1 MNKHSFSA
9 DKTRKN
15 LMTWEEHRKQL
26 IKDPKVRR
34 AYLELQ
40 PEFAI
45 FRKMIESRVK
55 EGVTQKDLARKMATR
70 QSAISRLESGRA
82 NPSLNFLQRLA
93 WALDSRL
100 EIRFLP
106 K

>member
-1 MNKHSFSA
+1 MS
-9 DKTRKN
+9 KTKKRSRKN
-15 LMTWEEHRKQL
+15 WLTWEKHRKEL
-26 IKDPKVRR
+26 MKNSEVVK
-34 AYLELQ
+34 AYQELQ

-45 FRKMIESRVK
+45 IEKIIRARIE
-55 EGVTQKDLARKMATR
+55 EGITQKDLAKRMKTK

-82 NPSLNFLQRLA
+82 NPSLSFLQRLA
-93 WALDSRL
+93 KALDARL

>member
-1 MNKHSFSA
+1 MNKVQRT
-9 DKTRKN
+9 DRKN
-15 LMTWEEHRKQL
+15 WLTWEEHKKEL
-26 IKDPKVRR
+26 MKDPKVRQ

-45 FRKMIESRVK
+45 VRKIIESRVK
-55 EGVTQKDLARKMATR
+55 EGVTQKELAKRMETK
-70 QSAISRLESGRA
+70 QSAISRLESGQA

-93 WALDSRL
+93 RALNSRL

>member
-1 MNKHSFSA
+1 
-9 DKTRKN
+9 
-15 LMTWEEHRKQL
+15 MTWEEHRKQL
-26 IKDPKVRR
+26 MRDPKVRQ

-45 FRKMIESRVK
+45 VRKIIESRVK
-55 EGVTQKDLARKMATR
+55 EGVTQKELAKRMKTK

-82 NPSLNFLQRLA
+82 NPSLDFLQRLA
-93 WALDSRL
+93 KALNSRL

-106 K
+106 R

>member
-1 MNKHSFSA
+1 MNKAKSHSQ
-9 DKTRKN
+9 KKW
-15 LMTWEEHRKQL
+15 LTWREHRKEL
-26 IKDPKVRR
+26 LKDPKVFK
-34 AYLELQ
+34 AYQKLQ

-45 FRKMIESRVK
+45 IEKIIRARIE
-55 EGVTQKDLARKMATR
+55 EGITQKELAKRMRTK

-93 WALDSRL
+93 EALDSHL
-100 EIRFLP
+100 EIRFLS

>member
-1 MNKHSFSA
+1 MSKIKKSI
-9 DKTRKN
+9 RKN
-15 LMTWEEHRKQL
+15 WMTWEEHRKQL
-26 IKDPKVRR
+26 MKDPEFVK
-34 AYLELQ
+34 AYQELQ

-45 FRKMIESRVK
+45 IEKIIRARIG
-55 EGVTQKDLARKMATR
+55 EGVTQKELAKRMKTK

-93 WALDSRL
+93 EALNSRL